1 MSRTDTESTASPF
14 ASSSHADGQD
24 ANRTIQEDLPPLS
37 ALFPPL
43 DLPPADPE
51 DYQPPFTDQT
61 CFSWC
66 VQSNHRRK
74 DEYLPIC
81 RMICLNVNK
90 NTDTE
95 DDDVRRQILLGKKS
109 SKGKERETD
118 DDRALPVKA
127 RRRIRQWIS
136 ERQLV
141 LFKGDLDGMQQVQT
155 DDSGKFSNH
164 QRNHP
169 AGTILSAD
177 GDDSENTTSREQKQ
191 RRPIRRRYEDDEW
204 SIETK
209 NVGEEG

>member
-14 ASSSHADGQD
+14 AASSADGKD
-24 ANRTIQEDLPPLS
+24 AERTIKEDLPPLS

-51 DYQPPFTDQT
+51 DYQPPYTDQT

-81 RMICLNVNK
+81 RMICLNINK
-90 NTDTE
+90 KTDTE
-95 DDDVRRQILLGKKS
+95 DDDTRRDILLGRKS

-118 DDRALPVKA
+118 DEREMTVKA

-141 LFKGDLDGMQQVQT
+141 LFKGDLDGLHQVQT
-155 DDSGKFSNH
+155 DDTGKFGNH
-164 QRNHP
+164 QRTHY
-169 AGTILSAD
+169 AGTIHSAD
-177 GDDSENTTSREQKQ
+177 DNDGENATSREQKQ

-204 SIETK
+204 SIESK